1 MTLQIPAIGIIIFNW
16 LNMSMNTFEEKAG
29 TILSVLGN
37 PFRIQ
42 IAIALSGQEACVCHL
57 EQLLDKR
64 QAYISQHLMVMRDA
78 GLLDTRRDGKYIYYR
93 LADKEGILDLIR
105 SAAIIAGFTADEMPA
120 LQIEQVLSQCICP
133 NCEIDEKTKHSPQIR
148 VDAVTN

>member
-1 MTLQIPAIGIIIFNW
+1 MKTY
-16 LNMSMNTFEEKAG
+16 EEQASS
-29 TILSVLGN
+29 IMSVLGN

-57 EQLLDKR
+57 EQMLKKR
-64 QAYISQHLMVMRDA
+64 QAFISQHLMVMRDA

-105 SAAIIAGFTADEMPA
+105 SAAMIAGLNPTEMPSVP
-120 LQIEQVLSQCICP
+120 LQPVIEQCACP
-133 NCEIDEKTKHSPQIR
+133 KCDVDVKTPNAPQYGM
-148 VDAVTN
+148 DAVTN

>member
-1 MTLQIPAIGIIIFNW
+1 MR
-16 LNMSMNTFEEKAG
+16 TFEEKAG

-57 EQLLDKR
+57 EQLLKKR

-93 LADKEGILDLIR
+93 LADKEGVLDLIR
-105 SAAIIAGFTADEMPA
+105 SAAVIAGMDPIEMPA
-120 LQIEQVLSQCICP
+120 PPLQPVLAQCVCP
-133 NCEIDEKTKHSPQIR
+133 NCEVDEKTTKAPQYR
-148 VDAVTN
+148 TDAVTN